1 MDGAK
6 ALAPAL
12 VALPRLSHVSLSQC
26 DLGPQGAACLAP
38 VGGCVVL
45 VVGCLGR
52 YRDAQTRNLRHALL
66 VARFVRATV
75 LPSGSVAVQ
84 ASLFVFDISLQELTG
99 GSESKSSELS
109 LVAARV

>member
-1 MDGAK
+1 MLCWWWGVLGDTAM
-6 ALAPAL
+6 
-12 VALPRLSHVSLSQC
+12 PRK
-26 DLGPQGAACLAP
+26 
-38 VGGCVVL
+38 
-45 VVGCLGR
+45 
-52 YRDAQTRNLRHALL
+52 TRNLRHALL

-84 ASLFVFDISLQELTG
+84 AAVFVFDISLQEFTG